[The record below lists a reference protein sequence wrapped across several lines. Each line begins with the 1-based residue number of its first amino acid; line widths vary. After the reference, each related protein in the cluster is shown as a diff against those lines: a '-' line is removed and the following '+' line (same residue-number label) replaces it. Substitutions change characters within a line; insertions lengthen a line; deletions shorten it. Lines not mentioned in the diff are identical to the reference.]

1 MDELIKYGK
10 KIVANGLVH
19 SHFGN
24 VSRRVGDYLLISST
38 GSMLD
43 ELEGKIVRVPIYEES
58 SLDSIAS
65 SELPVHREI
74 YKNTPVSAILHGHSI
89 FAVVESILNDKC
101 IVLDSCETE
110 YFLHEIPIITG
121 GVGSKELAKNAA
133 ESLKDHLGVIIKGH
147 GTIGTGSSVE
157 EAYFVLSSIEHICK
171 IKYYVDMTKD
181 RTDTTI
187 L

>member
-1 MDELIKYGK
+1 MDDLVKYGR

-24 VSRRVGDYLLISST
+24 VSRRVGDYMLISST

-43 ELEGKIVRVPIYEES
+43 ELEGNIVKVPIYNTCDI
-58 SLDSIAS
+58 DSVAS

-74 YKNTPVSAILHGHSI
+74 YKNTSASAILHGHSV
-89 FAVVESILNDKC
+89 FAVIESMLNDKY
-101 IVLDSCETE
+101 IVFDSCETE
-110 YFLHEIPIITG
+110 YLLHEIPIITG
-121 GVGSKELAKNAA
+121 GVGSEELAKNAA
-133 ESLKDHLGVIIKGH
+133 KSLKNHIGLVIKGH
-147 GTIGTGSSVE
+147 GSIGTGSSVE

-171 IKYYVDMTKD
+171 IKYYTDLTKN
-181 RTDTTI
+181 RTDMPI

>member
-24 VSRRVGDYLLISST
+24 VSRRIGDYLLISST

-43 ELEGKIVRVPIYEES
+43 ELEGKIVKVSIYKES

-74 YKNTPVSAILHGHSI
+74 YKNTSASAILHGHSV
-89 FAVVESILNDKC
+89 FAVVESMLNDEY
-101 IVLDSCETE
+101 IVSDSCETE
-110 YFLHEIPIITG
+110 YFLSEIPIIKG

-133 ESLKDHLGVIIKGH
+133 KFLKDHLGVIIKGH
-147 GTIGTGSSVE
+147 GTIGTGSNVK

-171 IKYYVDMTKD
+171 IKYYLDIAKNRKD
-181 RTDTTI
+181 IPI